1 MEERSAEKSSSD
13 RPSPPHLSR
22 NGLHRLET
30 TAPSLLHTHC
40 GHAGPQPCSSR
51 PCSSVQWR
59 RQAVSATESTRY
71 LRAVKM
77 RKKKSIPGEQTP
89 ASKYERPDQTI
100 EIRRTGGHGHGH
112 ELVIFPI
119 IPSFSSLRVA
129 RKKWQAQS
137 RKWFRTLL

>member
-22 NGLHRLET
+22 KGLHRLET
-30 TAPSLLHTHC
+30 AAPSLLHTHC
-40 GHAGPQPCSSR
+40 GHARPQPCSSR

-89 ASKYERPDQTI
+89 ASKYERPGQAI
-100 EIRRTGGHGHGH
+100 EIRRTGGHGH

-137 RKWFRTLL
+137 RKRFQTLL

>member
-30 TAPSLLHTHC
+30 AAPSLLRTHC
-40 GHAGPQPCSSR
+40 GHARPQPCSSR

-89 ASKYERPDQTI
+89 ASKHERPDPTI

-137 RKWFRTLL
+137 RKRFQTLL